1 MTLTQIEFLNNNKD
15 TIIQGYIRAKEY
27 EMDIDLVGLIV
38 AIGMVI
44 GIWVKMETAL
54 RAIQTRQDSMDKE
67 INYMKSMIERQV
79 ATEKEIKE
87 FLSDLRVGQENLH
100 GKIDV
105 LSTRIGHKS

>member
-54 RAIQTRQDSMDKE
+54 KAIQTRQDSM
-67 INYMKSMIERQV
+67 
-79 ATEKEIKE
+79 EKEVDAIRDMIIRQAQVDDE
-87 FLSDLRVGQENLH
+87 IRELLALLRVGQEQLD
-100 GKIDV
+100 GKISV
-105 LSTRIGHKS
+105 LTSRMDSK

>member
-54 RAIQTRQDSMDKE
+54 KAIQTRQDSM
-67 INYMKSMIERQV
+67 
-79 ATEKEIKE
+79 EKEVDAIRDMIIRQAQVDDE
-87 FLSDLRVGQENLH
+87 IRELLSLLRVGQEQLD
-100 GKIDV
+100 GKISV
-105 LSTRIGHKS
+105 LTSRMDSK